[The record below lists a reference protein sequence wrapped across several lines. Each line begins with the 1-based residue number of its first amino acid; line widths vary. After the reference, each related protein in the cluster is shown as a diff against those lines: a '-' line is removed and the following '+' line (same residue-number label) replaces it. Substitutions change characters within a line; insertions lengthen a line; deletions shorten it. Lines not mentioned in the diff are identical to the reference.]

1 MNHLK
6 GFGVVRLKSSAQ
18 FKQKDSYR
26 ANKVLQSKQGSDCA
40 MRCKQKYFKEM
51 MTDIGNDP
59 LTSFKFDKV
68 IIYVTRECLKALKS
82 LAIKTS
88 ENFNLALCF
97 SWLLACAVLIY

>member
-1 MNHLK
+1 
-6 GFGVVRLKSSAQ
+6 
-18 FKQKDSYR
+18 
-26 ANKVLQSKQGSDCA
+26 

-68 IIYVTRECLKALKS
+68 IIYGTREYLKALKS

-88 ENFNLALCF
+88 ENFNLALFF
-97 SWLLACAVLIY
+97 SLLPACAVLIY

>member
-68 IIYVTRECLKALKS
+68 IIYGTRDLFFSSYVWKAEKPSVYLSSFISSSFQK
-82 LAIKTS
+82 
-88 ENFNLALCF
+88 F
-97 SWLLACAVLIY
+97 STP